1 MFRILISQYLKGLS
15 RNTRFDVGFIL
26 KILSVISILYLCFLI
41 SLFGVNFKEILY
53 KLSPLRDPVRYF
65 NDGLFYLLPLYC
77 LLLFSFQ
84 KKNYTQIIAYLH
96 LPISRGNIISYV
108 LIRNLFNLLNLCM
121 ILFIIPFFWINIL
134 PNYGLIPAILYLMSI
149 LLIMIFITYFSYL
162 LKNLSSYNFAFSL
175 IPIVWVLLSF
185 ILKFFRLIGPR
196 NFVGYLFSDILGK
209 NYLSLF
215 VILLLVTG
223 TTILNISL
231 LRQFLYNIYANNSGK
246 WIKSA
251 IIQRIRLIKIRNPYI
266 LLEINLILRNRRIR
280 SIFTIPVYLAI
291 MTYALF
297 LLKPNIDNNT
307 LFLWYLCLS
316 GVWGYSYLQY
326 VFSFEGCFFDFI
338 SSTGFDFKKYIKAKY
353 LLIVLLS
360 FFLVIIMLPIIIIR
374 NQSIYVIGT
383 TLLYNIGIGFNI
395 VFLSGTFNH
404 ERIDLNKSLFL
415 NYQGYNTIQIISMV
429 LAIFV
434 PVGFMIITST
444 YLGEIYG
451 LSVLNIISVVS
462 LLSSKKWIR
471 LIYKNLLKRKYINLE
486 GYRQ

>member
-1 MFRILISQYLKGLS
+1 MFRILISQYLKGFL
-15 RNTRFDVGFIL
+15 RNTRFDVGLIL
-26 KILSVISILYLCFLI
+26 KILSVISILNLCFLI
-41 SLFGVNFKEILY
+41 SLFGANFKEILY
-53 KLSPLRDPVRYF
+53 KISPLRDPVKFF
-65 NDGLFYLLPLYC
+65 NHGLFYLLPVYC

-84 KKNYTQIIAYLH
+84 KKNYNQIIAYLH
-96 LPISRGNIISYV
+96 LPISRGKIISYILV
-108 LIRNLFNLLNLCM
+108 RNLFNLFNLCM

-134 PNYGLIPAILYLMSI
+134 PNYGLIPSISYLISI
-149 LLIMIFITYFSYL
+149 LLIMIFITYFTYL
-162 LKNLSSYNFAFSL
+162 LKNLSDYYFAFSL
-175 IPIVWVLLSF
+175 IPIIWVILSF
-185 ILKFFRLIGPR
+185 ILKFFRFIGPQ
-196 NFVGYLFSDILGK
+196 NFLGYLFSDILEK

-215 VILLLVTG
+215 FILLLVTG

-231 LRQFLYNIYANNSGK
+231 IRQFIYNIYANNSSK
-246 WIKSA
+246 WIKTA
-251 IIQRIRLIKIRNPYI
+251 ITQRIRLLKIRNPYI

-280 SIFTIPVYLAI
+280 SMFTIPIYLAI

-297 LLKPNIDNNT
+297 LLKPAIDNNT
-307 LFLWYLCLS
+307 LFIWYLCLS
-316 GVWGYSYLQY
+316 GAWGYSYLQY
-326 VFSFEGCFFDFI
+326 AFSFEGCFFDFI
-338 SSTGFDFKKYIKAKY
+338 SSSGFDFKKYIKAKY

-360 FFLVIIMLPIIIIR
+360 FFLVIIMLPVIIIR

-415 NYQGYNTIQIISMV
+415 NYQGYNTIQIISMG

-434 PVGFMIITST
+434 PFGFMIITSI

-451 LSVLNIISVVS
+451 LTILNIISVIS
-462 LLSSKKWIR
+462 LLSSKKWIK
-471 LIYKNLLKRKYINLE
+471 LIYENLLKRKYINLE

>member
-1 MFRILISQYLKGLS
+1 
-15 RNTRFDVGFIL
+15 
-26 KILSVISILYLCFLI
+26 
-41 SLFGVNFKEILY
+41 
-53 KLSPLRDPVRYF
+53 
-65 NDGLFYLLPLYC
+65 
-77 LLLFSFQ
+77 
-84 KKNYTQIIAYLH
+84 
-96 LPISRGNIISYV
+96 
-108 LIRNLFNLLNLCM
+108 
-121 ILFIIPFFWINIL
+121 
-134 PNYGLIPAILYLMSI
+134 
-149 LLIMIFITYFSYL
+149 
-162 LKNLSSYNFAFSL
+162 
-175 IPIVWVLLSF
+175 
-185 ILKFFRLIGPR
+185 
-196 NFVGYLFSDILGK
+196 
-209 NYLSLF
+209 
-215 VILLLVTG
+215 
-223 TTILNISL
+223 
-231 LRQFLYNIYANNSGK
+231 
-246 WIKSA
+246 
-251 IIQRIRLIKIRNPYI
+251 
-266 LLEINLILRNRRIR
+266 
-280 SIFTIPVYLAI
+280 

-297 LLKPNIDNNT
+297 LLKPHIDNNT

-338 SSTGFDFKKYIKAKY
+338 SSSGFDFKKYIKAKY

-360 FFLVIIMLPIIIIR
+360 FFLVIIMLPVIIIR

-383 TLLYNIGIGFNI
+383 TLLYNIGIGFYI

-451 LSVLNIISVVS
+451 LAVLNIISVVS
-462 LLSSKKWIR
+462 LLNSKKWIR